1 MKLHLKKLQKIITM
15 MLSGIL
21 LLGGGWI
28 APAHAGPPGTA
39 SGYIWK
45 KISDFAAGKI
55 AYDGKETYVGIQSL
69 DGKLFTSSDL
79 VQWNPVDVSSL
90 TTRTISSLEYIN
102 GKFYAGTGLGSGNT
116 GATMLQSENGTDWT
130 AIDSSDPGV
139 TRSAIAYG
147 NNTFVVPTRNW
158 ANFYYRSANGDN
170 NTWSRSVLPFSEP
183 LLVTK
188 IVFADNKFTAVG
200 TTGSIMTSP
209 NGASW
214 VMAAK
219 ALGEPMLN
227 GLATDGEGQYVTV
240 GESGTIFRNDP
251 GNGIDYPELPVP
263 SHTPYTL
270 YDVAYSAEGGGYLAV
285 GDYATLF
292 SEDGITWVKESDMV
306 LQTVMYEDHKWIGSG
321 NSGLYQRLKVT
332 LGIDAQPAD
341 KTVAQGSYPVLTVE
355 ASAGGEQ
362 LNYKWYSNSTRSNSG
377 GQLIA
382 GAVGKDYYA
391 PAYTTGTTYYYC
403 VITVQ
408 GSSISLT
415 SDPVAVTVNPPIPA
429 VAPGITVQP
438 SDLTVNRGDQASL
451 SVSASAGDGGTLTYE
466 WYRNTSNS
474 NSGGYPIF
482 GAWSSTYTVPTSISG
497 TTYYYVIITN
507 TNNEATGTKTAKVTS
522 RAAAVTVNIP
532 LTYTISAIADQTAAP
547 LIQGYESD
555 TQDTKT
561 IHFTNTGTGN
571 LNKLSVALSGS
582 HADDFVL
589 TQPAEALPSGA
600 PATSFTVKAKD
611 GLAAGTY
618 TATVTVTADHMED
631 ITFTVTQ
638 AVNLPDAP
646 ANPQSLTALGGNRE
660 VSLNWNTVTEA
671 TYYNVYMSGVTGQFD
686 SEALATVTGS
696 TYTIPGLT
704 NGAAYYF
711 IVKAGNPGGLSAASN
726 EVEATPATVPGA
738 PGTITATAGNGQ
750 VTLTFTAP
758 ADDGGSPFTEY
769 EVTDSTGTI
778 TVTGAAS
785 PITVTGLEND
795 KAYTFTVK
803 AMNSMG
809 KSEASVESNT
819 VTPKAPVEDNSG
831 SGDGDGNGDED
842 TTSPSTPPATPGA
855 PAAQTGV
862 DVLVNGKAESAGTAT
877 TIAVN
882 NRTVTTIAVDQQK
895 LESKLQAEGRNA
907 VVTIVATAKSDIIA
921 GELNGQMIK
930 NMEDRQAV
938 LQIQTEAA
946 TYTLPARQINIAAIS
961 DQVGKSVALQ
971 DIKIRIEIA
980 AASADSVKAAG
991 NAAQKGNFALVGAPV
1006 DFTVKG
1012 IYGEETVEVSKFN
1025 AYVERTLVLP
1035 EGVDPNKITTGVVV
1049 EPDGTVRHVP
1059 TKITQVNG
1067 RYYAQINSLT
1077 NSAYSIVWHPITFGD
1092 VENHWAKEAV
1102 NDMGSRMVIEGMGSG
1117 SFLPDQDISRA
1128 EFAAIIVRG
1137 LGLKLDNGQA
1147 PFTDVNVTDWY
1158 NSAVHTASAYGLISG
1173 FEDGTFRPNDKI
1185 TREEAMVIIAN
1196 AMSLTGLKE
1205 KLPADAAGSILQSY
1219 ADEEFISGWARSS
1232 VADSIQAGIVSG
1244 RSGSGLE
1251 PVANM
1256 TRAEVAAIVQRLLA
1270 KSGLI

>member
-1 MKLHLKKLQKIITM
+1 MKLHLKKLQKIFTI

-21 LLGGGWI
+21 LLGVGWI
-28 APAHAGPPGTA
+28 APAHAGTPGTVT
-39 SGYIWK
+39 GHIWK
-45 KISDFAAGKI
+45 RLSDFAAGKI
-55 AYDGKETYVGIQSL
+55 AYDGKGTYVGIRSL
-69 DGKLFTSSDL
+69 DGKLFTSTDL
-79 VQWNPVDVSSL
+79 VTWNPVDISAQ
-90 TTRTISSLEYIN
+90 TTRLISTLEYIN
-102 GKFYAGTGLGSGNT
+102 GKFYAGTGNGGGTT
-116 GATMLQSENGTDWT
+116 GATMLRSENGTDWE
-130 AIDSSDPGV
+130 AVGSNDPSI

-147 NNTFVVPTRNW
+147 NNTFVVQTKDWTNY
-158 ANFYYRSANGDN
+158 YYRSANGEN
-170 NTWSRSVLPFSEP
+170 NTWVRYTLPIADPSMIKRM
-183 LLVTK
+183 L
-188 IVFADNKFTAVG
+188 FADNRFTAVG
-200 TTGSIMTSP
+200 TAGSILTSLD
-209 NGASW
+209 GAAW
-214 VMAAK
+214 QMAARVTG
-219 ALGEPMLN
+219 APMLN
-227 GLATDGEGQYVTV
+227 GIATNGNGQYVAV
-240 GESGTIFRNDP
+240 GDSGTIVRNDP
-251 GNGIDYPELPVP
+251 GNGIHYPVIPVP
-263 SHTPYTL
+263 TQATNTM
-270 YDVAYSAEGGGYLAV
+270 YDVVYSVEGGGYLAV
-285 GDYATLF
+285 GNYAVLF
-292 SEDGITWVKESDMV
+292 SADGINWVNESGLV
-306 LQTVMYEDHKWIGSG
+306 FQTVLYGDHKWIASG
-321 NSGLYQRLKVT
+321 NSGLYQRVDVT
-332 LGIDAQPAD
+332 LEISAQPED
-341 KTVAQGSYPVLTVE
+341 KTVVQGANPVLTMT
-355 ASAGGEQ
+355 ASAGTEQ
-362 LNYKWYSNSTRSNSG
+362 LDYQWYSNSSKSNSG
-377 GQLIA
+377 GQPIA
-382 GAVGKDYYA
+382 GATSSTYYA
-391 PAYTTGTTYYYC
+391 PTTTTGTKYYYG
-403 VITVQ
+403 VATVR
-408 GSSISLT
+408 GSSISIT

-438 SDLTVNRGDQASL
+438 SDLTVNRGEQVSL

-474 NSGGYPIF
+474 NSGGQLIP

-497 TTYYYVIITN
+497 TAYYYVIITN
-507 TNNEATGTKTAKVTS
+507 TNSEATGTKTAKVTS

-561 IHFTNTGTGN
+561 IHLTNTGTGN
-571 LNKLSVALSGS
+571 LNNLSVALSGS

-618 TATVTVTADHMED
+618 TATVTITADHMED
-631 ITFTVTQ
+631 VTFTVTQ

-660 VSLNWNTVTEA
+660 VTLNWNTVTEA
-671 TYYNVYMSGVTGQFD
+671 TYYNVYMSGVTGQFN
-686 SEALATVTGS
+686 SEASATVTGL
-696 TYTIPGLT
+696 TYTIPGLA
-704 NGAAYYF
+704 NGTAYYF

-726 EVEATPATVPGA
+726 EVEVTPATVPGA

-758 ADDGGSPFTEY
+758 ADDGGSPITEY

-795 KAYTFTVK
+795 KAYTFTVT

-809 KSEASVESNT
+809 KSEASVESHT

-831 SGDGDGNGDED
+831 SGDGEGNGDED

-877 TIAVN
+877 TTAVN
-882 NRTVTTIAVDQQK
+882 NRTVTTIALDQQK
-895 LESKLQAEGRNA
+895 LENKLQAEGRNA
-907 VVTIVATAKSDIIA
+907 VVTIVATAKSDVIA

-961 DQVGKSVALQ
+961 DQVGRSVALQ

-1025 AYVERTLVLP
+1025 AYVERNLALP

-1059 TKITQVNG
+1059 TRITQVNG

-1077 NSAYSIVWHPITFGD
+1077 NSTYSVVWHPITFGD

-1137 LGLKLDNGQA
+1137 LGLKLENGQA

-1158 NSAVHTASAYGLISG
+1158 NSAVHTASTYRLISG
-1173 FEDGTFRPNDKI
+1173 FEDGTFRPNDMI

-1205 KLPADAAGSILQSY
+1205 KLPADAAGSFLQSY
-1219 ADEEFISGWARSS
+1219 ADAEHISGWARSS